1 MGCSKQYVRVMWYG
15 YQTPVAIPFLLVVAV
30 GRPRIPA
37 TRIDF
42 FMQKGGEN
50 QKFTGTRA
58 GTILDSMKE
67 EVGSAST
74 GIWDWINAKKG
85 EVTEPYPHRHRHA
98 ESTSDGVAEPS
109 EGGEGGHASSASG
122 QLPSEVARD

>member
-1 MGCSKQYVRVMWYG
+1 
-15 YQTPVAIPFLLVVAV
+15 
-30 GRPRIPA
+30 
-37 TRIDF
+37 
-42 FMQKGGEN
+42 MQKGGEN

-109 EGGEGGHASSASG
+109 EGGEGGHASSADGQQPRSRGIEATPVCPVSKQKASTCWCGEEASG
-122 QLPSEVARD
+122 SLVHIDQFFFEQ